1 MSVSALPSIV
11 NKAKKADQEIY
22 SSCPLLLFLTA
33 PGSFSISWKILLANA
48 AIVNIIKAG
57 PKISPN
63 ICNTVLKLKKNN
75 SIKRTVMIIN
85 VLPKYFLE
93 ISSEF

>member
-63 ICNTVLKLKKNN
+63 ICNTVLKLKKT
-75 SIKRTVMIIN
+75 STLRRLAVIDRVKHLSDTALRA
-85 VLPKYFLE
+85 
-93 ISSEF
+93 